1 MTEHRFE
8 VGFIGA
14 GNMGEALLQGLV
26 QSGHAAERIAI
37 ADKSAERIRDLQ
49 ARYPGLGS
57 GSAAEL
63 AASSAA
69 LVLAVKPQTL
79 PELAPT
85 LRDAVN
91 QGQPLVIS
99 VAAGITTTQLAGW
112 LGDATRLVRAM
123 PNTPALVGAGVTG
136 LYAAST
142 AGPEDRAIATRL
154 LEAVG
159 RAIWVED
166 EEQMHAVTATSGSGP
181 AYVFLMI
188 EAMQEAAQSL
198 GLPADTALELTL
210 GTLAGATRL
219 AAETDETAAELRHRV
234 TSPGGTTERA
244 LQVLEDSDLRDLM
257 RRAMTAAAD
266 RSRELG
272 R

>member
-8 VGFIGA
+8 VGFVGA

-37 ADKSAERIRDLQ
+37 ADKGAERVRDLQ
-49 ARYPGLGS
+49 ARYPGLAS
-57 GSAAEL
+57 GSATEL
-63 AASSAA
+63 AAQSAT

-85 LRDAVN
+85 LRDAVQ

-99 VAAGITTTQLAGW
+99 VAAGTTTTQLAGW

-136 LYAAST
+136 LYAAPT
-142 AGPEDRAIATRL
+142 ASPEDRATATRL
-154 LEAVG
+154 LESVG

-188 EAMQEAAQSL
+188 EAMQEAAKSL

-219 AAETDETAAELRHRV
+219 AAEGDESAAELRHRV
-234 TSPGGTTERA
+234 TSPGGTTDRA
-244 LQVLEDSDLRDLM
+244 LQVLEDGDRRDLL
-257 RRAMTAAAD
+257 RRAMTAAAE

>member
-1 MTEHRFE
+1 MTEHRFAI
-8 VGFIGA
+8 GFIGA
-14 GNMGEALLQGLV
+14 GNMGEALIQGLV
-26 QSGHAAERIAI
+26 HSGYATDRIAI
-37 ADKSAERIRDLQ
+37 ADNNPERIRELQ
-49 ARYPGLGS
+49 ARYPGLAS
-57 GSAAEL
+57 GAA
-63 AASSAA
+63 ADIAVSSAT

-85 LRDAVN
+85 LHDAVN
-91 QGQPLVIS
+91 RGQPLVIS

-112 LGDATRLVRAM
+112 LGHEARLVRAM
-123 PNTPALVGAGVTG
+123 PNTPALVGAGVSG
-136 LYAAST
+136 LYAAAT
-142 AGPEDRAIATRL
+142 ARPEDCTTATRL

-159 RAIWVED
+159 RAIWVDD

-188 EAMQEAAQSL
+188 EAMQEAAETL
-198 GLPADTALELTL
+198 GLPAETALELTL
-210 GTLAGATRL
+210 GTLTGATRL
-219 AAETDETAAELRHRV
+219 ATESKEHVAHLRQRV

-244 LQVLEDSDLRDLM
+244 LQVLEEGDLRDLM
-257 RRAMTAAAD
+257 GRAMTAAAE

>member
-14 GNMGEALLQGLV
+14 GNMGEALIQGLI
-26 QSGHAAERIAI
+26 QAGRAPERIAI
-37 ADKSAERIRDLQ
+37 TDASDERVQELQ
-49 ARYPGLGS
+49 ERYPGLAAA
-57 GSAAEL
+57 SAPEL
-63 AASSAA
+63 AAQCAT

-85 LRDAVN
+85 LRDAVA

-99 VAAGITTTQLAGW
+99 VAAGITTGQLAGW
-112 LGDATRLVRAM
+112 LGEQTRLVRAM
-123 PNTPALVGAGVTG
+123 PNTPALVGAGVAG
-136 LYAAST
+136 LYASHT
-142 AGPEDRAIATRL
+142 ATPEDRETATRL
-154 LEAVG
+154 LESVG
-159 RAIWVED
+159 RALWVED
-166 EEQMHAVTATSGSGP
+166 EELMHAVTATSGSGP

-188 EAMQEAAQSL
+188 EAMQEAAESL
-198 GLPADTALELTL
+198 GLARETARDLTL

-219 AAETDETAAELRHRV
+219 ACESCEDPAELRRRV

-244 LQVLEDSDLRDLM
+244 VQELEAGDLRGLL
-257 RRAMTAAAD
+257 RRAMSAAAA

-272 R
+272 S

>member
-14 GNMGEALLQGLV
+14 GNMGEALIQGLV

-37 ADKSAERIRDLQ
+37 ADKSAERVRDLQ
-49 ARYPGLGS
+49 ARYPGLA
-57 GSAAEL
+57 SAEATEL
-63 AASSAA
+63 AAEAA
-69 LVLAVKPQTL
+69 TLVLAVKPQTL
-79 PELAPT
+79 PDLAPT
-85 LRDAVN
+85 LREAVSR
-91 QGQPLVIS
+91 GEPLVIS
-99 VAAGITTTQLAGW
+99 VAAGITTAQLASW
-112 LGDATRLVRAM
+112 LGDATRMVRAM

-136 LYAAST
+136 LYAAPT
-142 AGPEDRAIATRL
+142 ADPEDHTTATRL

-219 AAETDETAAELRHRV
+219 ATESDESPAELRHRV

-244 LQVLEDSDLRDLM
+244 LQVLEDGDLRDLM

>member
-14 GNMGEALLQGLV
+14 GNMGGALIQGLV
-26 QSGHAAERIAI
+26 HSGYATGDMAI
-37 ADKSAERIRDLQ
+37 ADNNRDRIRDLQ
-49 ARYPGLGS
+49 ARYPGLAS
-57 GSAAEL
+57 GEAVDIAARSAT
-63 AASSAA
+63 

-85 LRDAVN
+85 LHDAVN
-91 QGQPLVIS
+91 RGQPLVIS

-112 LGDATRLVRAM
+112 LGDNVRLVRAM

-136 LYAAST
+136 LYAAAT
-142 AGPEDRAIATRL
+142 ATPADHTAAARL

-159 RAIWVED
+159 RAIWVDD

-181 AYVFLMI
+181 AYVFLII
-188 EAMQEAAQSL
+188 EAMQEAAETL
-198 GLPADTALELTL
+198 GLPAETARELTL
-210 GTLAGATRL
+210 GTLTGATRL
-219 AAETDETAAELRHRV
+219 AAESDASPAELRQRV

-244 LQVLEDSDLRDLM
+244 LHVLEDGDLRDLI
-257 RRAMTAAAD
+257 RRAMTAAAE

>member
-1 MTEHRFE
+1 MTEYRYE

-14 GNMGEALLQGLV
+14 GNMGEALIQGLI
-26 QSGHAAERIAI
+26 QSGHAAERVAI
-37 ADKSAERIRDLQ
+37 ADKSPERIRDLR
-49 ARYPGLGS
+49 ARYPGLATGDPE
-57 GSAAEL
+57 EL
-63 AASSAA
+63 AAHSAT

-85 LRDAVN
+85 LSTAV
-91 QGQPLVIS
+91 GEGEPLVLS
-99 VAAGITTTQLAGW
+99 VAAGITTAQLAGW

-136 LYAAST
+136 LYAAPT
-142 AGPEDRAIATRL
+142 AGPEDRATATRL

-159 RAIWVED
+159 RAIWVDD
-166 EEQMHAVTATSGSGP
+166 EELMHAVTATSGSGP
-181 AYVFLMI
+181 AYVFLII

-219 AAETDETAAELRHRV
+219 AAESDESPAELRHRV

-244 LQVLEDSDLRDLM
+244 LQVLEDGDLRELM
-257 RRAMTAAAD
+257 LRAMTAAAD

>member
-1 MTEHRFE
+1 MTEHRYE

-14 GNMGEALLQGLV
+14 GNMGEALIQGLI
-26 QSGHAAERIAI
+26 QSGHAASGIAI
-37 ADKSAERIRDLQ
+37 ADKNAERVRDLQ
-49 ARYPGLGS
+49 GRYPGLA
-57 GSAAEL
+57 SAEAEDL
-63 AASSAA
+63 AADCAT

-79 PELAPT
+79 PDLAPA
-85 LRDAVN
+85 LRAATDR
-91 QGQPLVIS
+91 GQPLVIS
-99 VAAGITTTQLAGW
+99 VAAGITTGQLSGW
-112 LGDATRLVRAM
+112 LGASTRLVRAM

-136 LYAAST
+136 LYAAAT
-142 AGPEDRAIATRL
+142 ASHEDRATATRL
-154 LEAVG
+154 LEAAG
-159 RAIWVED
+159 RAIWVDD

-188 EAMQEAAQSL
+188 EAMQEAAQAL

-219 AAETDETAAELRHRV
+219 AAESDESAAELRHRV

-244 LQVLEDSDLRDLM
+244 VQVLEEGDLRGLM
-257 RRAMTAAAD
+257 RRAMAAAAE

>member
-14 GNMGEALLQGLV
+14 GNMGEALLQGLI

-37 ADKSAERIRDLQ
+37 ADKNAERVRDLQ
-49 ARYPGLGS
+49 ARYPGLQT
-57 GSAAEL
+57 AHAESL
-63 AASSAA
+63 AEDSNT

-79 PELAPT
+79 PDLAPS
-85 LRDAVN
+85 LREAVGR
-91 QGQPLVIS
+91 GQPLVIS
-99 VAAGITTTQLAGW
+99 VAAGITTARLAGW
-112 LGDATRLVRAM
+112 LGEDTRLVRAM

-136 LYAAST
+136 LFAAST
-142 AGPEDRAIATRL
+142 ATSADRDTATRL
-154 LEAVG
+154 LESVG
-159 RAIWVED
+159 RAIPVAD
-166 EEQMHAVTATSGSGP
+166 EELMHAVTATSGSGP

-198 GLPADTALELTL
+198 GLPPDTALELTL

-219 AAETDETAAELRHRV
+219 AAESDESPAELRHRV

-244 LQVLEDSDLRDLM
+244 LQVLEDGDLRGLM
-257 RRAMTAAAD
+257 RRAMAAAAE

-272 R
+272 K